1 MNASHLL
8 EAARQGPGES
18 PPPVVAASPDY
29 HAMGTFSETWA
40 FLQFFLQ
47 RAVIVIDGMAT
58 GAPPIEPNDFGLKTK
73 LAYIEAAFRLA
84 PELGDLAPEALA
96 LTHDIELVAARRQ
109 ALLQAM
115 ARESLNRLGMHLFEI
130 PNLDRSRGDCA
141 RSSGALNDLHLKT
154 CDLVR
159 RSLLLATA
167 LEVRKD
173 R

>member
-1 MNASHLL
+1 MNAS
-8 EAARQGPGES
+8 RPGES
-18 PPPVVAASPDY
+18 PPPVGTTPDY
-29 HAMGTFSETWA
+29 HALGTFSETWA

-47 RAVIVIDGMAT
+47 RAVGVIDGMAI
-58 GAPPIEPNDFGLKTK
+58 GSSPIDPNDLSLKAK
-73 LAYIEAAFRLA
+73 LAYIETAVRIA
-84 PELGDLAPEALA
+84 PNLQDLAPEALA
-96 LTHDIELVAARRQ
+96 LTRDIEHVAVKRQ
-109 ALLQAM
+109 ALLQEL

-141 RSSGALNDLHLKT
+141 PAGGALNDLHLKT

-167 LEVRKD
+167 LEARND